1 MGLTDGYTPDRLS
14 GISAFVA
21 AVDAGSF
28 AGAAERLHLTRS
40 AVAKRIARLEAR
52 LGVRLFHRTTR
63 SQHLTDEGETF
74 YQRCI
79 KVLSELSEAEDEL
92 SAGTQSP
99 MGKLRVTM
107 PVQIGR
113 QCIAPVLLAMAKA
126 HPQLRLEMAF
136 SDRRVDLIEE
146 GYDLAV
152 RSGRLDDTPGLKA
165 RSLGE
170 QTMIL
175 CASPGYLAEYGTP
188 RTFAEL
194 ADHERL
200 MYGRGGNLYEW
211 PTFVPCAVPDAS
223 RPNGRVDTHSDT
235 ETSTNTD
242 TDTSAA
248 TNPPPPTSRA
258 SAGFRR
264 GRTARFV
271 LDDLVALVTAA
282 EQGLGVVCIPHWL
295 AAVPLSHGTLVRLMP
310 DTRSAG
316 TPLHLVWPDTR
327 HPSPKLRAAIDAL
340 MSALMP
346 EFKDS

>member
-1 MGLTDGYTPDRLS
+1 MGINDSYSPDRLS

-40 AVAKRIARLEAR
+40 AVAKRIARLESR
-52 LGVRLFHRTTR
+52 LAVRLFHRTTR
-63 SQHLTDEGETF
+63 SQHLTDEGQTF
-74 YQRCI
+74 YQRCT
-79 KVLSELSEAEDEL
+79 KVLTELSEAEAEL

-113 QCIAPVLLAMAKA
+113 QCIAPVLLALAKT

-136 SDRRVDLIEE
+136 SDRRIDLIEE

-175 CASPGYLAEYGTP
+175 CASPAYLAEHGTP
-188 RTFAEL
+188 NLPAEL

-200 MYGRGGNLYEW
+200 MYGRGSNVYEW
-211 PTFVPCAVPDAS
+211 PTFVPDATTQTVS
-223 RPNGRVDTHSDT
+223 ADTRTPANSGTH
-235 ETSTNTD
+235 
-242 TDTSAA
+242 
-248 TNPPPPTSRA
+248 
-258 SAGFRR
+258 GFPG
-264 GRTARFV
+264 GRTPRFV

-282 EQGLGVVCIPHWL
+282 EQGLGIVCLPSWI
-295 AAVPLSHGTLVRLMP
+295 AALPLRTGTLVRLMP
-310 DTRSAG
+310 HTRSAG

-340 MSALMP
+340 VQAAPELLGHPGTDMSLTDA
-346 EFKDS
+346 

>member
-1 MGLTDGYTPDRLS
+1 MGINDGYTPDRLS

-40 AVAKRIARLEAR
+40 AVAKRIARLETR

-63 SQHLTDEGETF
+63 SQHLTDEGQTF
-74 YQRCI
+74 YQRCT
-79 KVLSELSEAEDEL
+79 KVLAELSEAEDEL

-99 MGKLRVTM
+99 MGRLRVTM

-113 QCIAPVLLAMAKA
+113 QCIAPVLLALAKA

-175 CASPGYLAEYGTP
+175 CAAPSYLAEQGTP
-188 RTFAEL
+188 LEPAEL

-211 PTFVPCAVPDAS
+211 PAFVPCATA
-223 RPNGRVDTHSDT
+223 DTAP
-235 ETSTNTD
+235 
-242 TDTSAA
+242 AA
-248 TNPPPPTSRA
+248 TP
-258 SAGFRR
+258 GFRR
-264 GRTARFV
+264 GRTPRFV

-282 EQGLGVVCIPHWL
+282 EQGLGVACVPSWV
-295 AAVPLSHGTLVRLMP
+295 AALPLRTGTLVRLMP
-310 DTRSAG
+310 HTRSAG

-340 MSALMP
+340 VQAAPALLGAP
-346 EFKDS
+346 GPF

>member
-1 MGLTDGYTPDRLS
+1 MRTNETYTPDRLS

-40 AVAKRIARLEAR
+40 AVAKRIGRLETR

-63 SQHLTDEGETF
+63 SQHLTDEGQTF
-74 YQRCI
+74 YQRCT
-79 KVLSELSEAEDEL
+79 KVLTELSEAEDEL
-92 SAGTQSP
+92 SAGSQTP

-113 QCIAPVLLAMAKA
+113 QCIAPVLLALART

-170 QTMIL
+170 QSMLL
-175 CASPGYLAEYGTP
+175 CASPAYLAAHGTP
-188 RTFAEL
+188 RTADDL
-194 ADHERL
+194 SDHERL
-200 MYGRGGNLYEW
+200 MYGRGGNLYQW
-211 PTFVPCAVPDAS
+211 PALSIP
-223 RPNGRVDTHSDT
+223 
-235 ETSTNTD
+235 
-242 TDTSAA
+242 
-248 TNPPPPTSRA
+248 
-258 SAGFRR
+258 AGGLRR
-264 GRTARFV
+264 TPRFV
-271 LDDLVALVTAA
+271 LDDLVVLVSAA
-282 EQGLGVVCIPHWL
+282 EQGLGIACIPRWVAMQSL
-295 AAVPLSHGTLVRLMP
+295 NAGTLVHLLP
-310 DTRSAG
+310 QAYTPG

-327 HPSPKLRAAIDAL
+327 HPSPKVRVAIDAL
-340 MSALMP
+340 VSAAPALLGMP
-346 EFKDS
+346 HTT

>member
-1 MGLTDGYTPDRLS
+1 MEISDGYTPDRLS

-52 LGVRLFHRTTR
+52 LGVRLFYRTTR

-74 YQRCI
+74 YQRCV

-211 PTFVPCAVPDAS
+211 PTFVPCAVA
-223 RPNGRVDTHSDT
+223 NVAHAGGGTH
-235 ETSTNTD
+235 TD
-242 TDTSAA
+242 TVTDNAANTSLPAGHAA
-248 TNPPPPTSRA
+248 
-258 SAGFRR
+258 AGFRR

-282 EQGLGVVCIPHWL
+282 EQGLGVVCIPHWV
-295 AAVPLSHGTLVRLMP
+295 AALPLSHGTLVRLMT
-310 DTRSAG
+310 DTRAAG

-340 MSALMP
+340 VSALMP
-346 EFKDS
+346 EFKGA

>member
-1 MGLTDGYTPDRLS
+1 MVITDGYTPDRLS

-175 CASPGYLAEYGTP
+175 CASPGYLAEFGTP
-188 RTFAEL
+188 RTFADL

-211 PTFVPCAVPDAS
+211 PAFVPCATPGAS
-223 RPNGRVDTHSDT
+223 RPDGLIDTDAGADAGAGADVDTGAITRSPANRT
-235 ETSTNTD
+235 
-242 TDTSAA
+242 
-248 TNPPPPTSRA
+248 

-282 EQGLGVVCIPHWL
+282 EQGLGVVCIPHWV
-295 AAVPLSHGTLVRLMP
+295 AALPLSHGTLVRLMP

-340 MSALMP
+340 VSALIP
-346 EFKDS
+346 EFKGA

>member
-1 MGLTDGYTPDRLS
+1 MGINDGYTPDRLS

-40 AVAKRIARLEAR
+40 AVAKRIARLETR

-63 SQHLTDEGETF
+63 SQHLTDEGQTF
-74 YQRCI
+74 YQRCT
-79 KVLSELSEAEDEL
+79 KVLAELSEAEDEL

-113 QCIAPVLLAMAKA
+113 ECIAPVLLALAKG

-188 RTFAEL
+188 HAPAEL
-194 ADHERL
+194 ADHEHL

-211 PTFVPCAVPDAS
+211 PAFIPCATPENAPADAS
-223 RPNGRVDTHSDT
+223 AGAPITRADT
-235 ETSTNTD
+235 
-242 TDTSAA
+242 
-248 TNPPPPTSRA
+248 
-258 SAGFRR
+258 AGFRR
-264 GRTARFV
+264 SRTPRFV
-271 LDDLVALVTAA
+271 LDDLVALVSAA
-282 EQGLGVVCIPHWL
+282 EQGLGIACLPSWI
-295 AAVPLSHGTLVRLMP
+295 AAQPLRTGLLVRLMP
-310 DTRSAG
+310 HTRSTG

-340 MSALMP
+340 VQAAPALLGDP
-346 EFKDS
+346 GTGENLNDA